1 MVTVSLRAHYDG
13 ERIRLDEPFDLPPDV
28 PLLVTVLVTEAD
40 NDRDAWIAAG
50 RQALARA
57 YGNDE
62 PEYTLTDIRRCMKEM

>member
-1 MVTVSLRAHYDG
+1 MPTVSLRAHYDG

-40 NDRDAWIAAG
+40 NDRDAWIATG

-57 YGNDE
+57 YGDDE
-62 PEYTLTDIRRCMKEM
+62 PEYAFTDIKR